1 MITQIDFYIL
11 NAIQSIRCGFL
22 DFIMPC
28 ITYLGSGGTIW
39 IITSV
44 ILLFFRKT
52 RKAGIAVIIA
62 LVLGWV
68 LSTVLL
74 KGIVAR
80 ERPFNTAGALL
91 DEASLLIGAPS
102 GRFSFPSGHA
112 LSSFSAASVL
122 LFYDRRIGFP
132 ALALAALIAFSR
144 LYLYVH
150 FPSDILGGAVLGVVF
165 ALIAMFIVN
174 LIWRKIDERKLPD
187 NTEQKN

>member
-1 MITQIDFYIL
+1 MPNMITQIDFYIL
-11 NAIQSIRCGFL
+11 NAIQGIRCSFL

-52 RKAGIAVIIA
+52 RKAGVAVIIA
-62 LVLGWV
+62 LILGWI

-74 KGIVAR
+74 KGVVAR
-80 ERPFNTAGALL
+80 ERPFNVEGALL

-112 LSSFSAASVL
+112 ISSFSAAAVL
-122 LFYDRRIGFP
+122 IFYDRRIGLP
-132 ALALAALIAFSR
+132 ALFLAALIAFSR

-150 FPSDILGGAVLGVVF
+150 FPSDILGGAVLSVVF
-165 ALIAMFIVN
+165 AFAAIFIVN

-187 NTEQKN
+187 NT

>member
-11 NAIQSIRCGFL
+11 NAIQGIRCGFL
-22 DFIMPC
+22 DFIMPY
-28 ITYLGSGGTIW
+28 ITFLGSGGAIW
-39 IITSV
+39 IITSI

-74 KGIVAR
+74 KNIVAR
-80 ERPFNTAGALL
+80 ERPFNTAGTLL

-112 LSSFSAASVL
+112 LSSFSAAAVL
-122 LFYDRRIGFP
+122 LFYDRRIGLP
-132 ALALAALIAFSR
+132 ALFLAALIAFSR

-150 FPSDILGGAVLGVVF
+150 FPTDILGGAVLSVVF
-165 ALIAMFIVN
+165 AFAAIFIVN
-174 LIWRKIDERKLPD
+174 LIWRKKDERKLSD
-187 NTEQKN
+187 NT

>member
-11 NAIQSIRCGFL
+11 NAIQGIRCSFL

-44 ILLFFRKT
+44 ILMFFRKT
-52 RKAGIAVIIA
+52 RKAGAAVIIA
-62 LVLGWV
+62 LILGWI

-74 KGIVAR
+74 KGVVAR
-80 ERPFNTAGALL
+80 ERPFNVEGALL

-112 LSSFSAASVL
+112 ISSFSAAAVL
-122 LFYDRRIGFP
+122 IFYDRRIGLP
-132 ALALAALIAFSR
+132 ALFLAALIAFSR

-150 FPSDILGGAVLGVVF
+150 FPSDILGGAVLSVVF
-165 ALIAMFIVN
+165 TFAAIFIVN
-174 LIWRKIDERKLPD
+174 LIWRKTDERKLPD
-187 NTEQKN
+187 NT